1 MKIKIDHREHDLIQS
16 CKYFLGI
23 GPAYQGIELEICNLP
38 VGDVILCDDNGVEKV
53 IVERKSLSDLASS
66 IKDGRYEEQSYRLN
80 GISHPNHNI
89 MYIIEGEMNKV
100 NSFKT
105 RIDKSVLYSAIFSLN
120 YYKGFSVL
128 RSQNLEETAIMI
140 CHMTYKLK
148 KGIIGNLK
156 PYYDSTPSAIAYG
169 VQSLTDSGSLQLIPE
184 IPELLENTENPGTK
198 EEKEYCH
205 VVKRVKKDN
214 ITTDNIGEI
223 MLCQIPGISS
233 ITAIAIMAQ
242 FKNLPNLIF
251 CLKENQQCLKDISYS
266 NAKGQTRKISKPA
279 IENIKKFLRS
289 NE

>member
-38 VGDVILCDDNGVEKV
+38 IGDIILCDDNEVEKV

-156 PYYDSTPSAIAYG
+156 PYYDSLIQENSSDKAAGI
-169 VQSLTDSGSLQLIPE
+169 QSLQTPE
-184 IPELLENTENPGTK
+184 TLENSENSGIK

-205 VVKRVKKDN
+205 VVKRVKKEN

-251 CLKENQQCLKDISYS
+251 HLKENPQSLKDISYS

>member
-1 MKIKIDHREHDLIQS
+1 MENS
-16 CKYFLGI
+16 EN
-23 GPAYQGIELEICNLP
+23 IETQEI
-38 VGDVILCDDNGVEKV
+38 
-53 IVERKSLSDLASS
+53 S
-66 IKDGRYEEQSYRLN
+66 
-80 GISHPNHNI
+80 
-89 MYIIEGEMNKV
+89 
-100 NSFKT
+100 
-105 RIDKSVLYSAIFSLN
+105 
-120 YYKGFSVL
+120 
-128 RSQNLEETAIMI
+128 
-140 CHMTYKLK
+140 
-148 KGIIGNLK
+148 
-156 PYYDSTPSAIAYG
+156 
-169 VQSLTDSGSLQLIPE
+169 
-184 IPELLENTENPGTK
+184 ENPGSK

>member
-38 VGDVILCDDNGVEKV
+38 IGDIILCDDNGIEKV

-100 NSFKT
+100 NSFKS

-156 PYYDSTPSAIAYG
+156 PYYDSF
-169 VQSLTDSGSLQLIPE
+169 IPKTLETLENLETQE
-184 IPELLENTENPGTK
+184 IIENTEIK

-242 FKNLPNLIF
+242 FKNLPKLIC

-266 NAKGQTRKISKPA
+266 NSKGQTRKISKPA

>member
-38 VGDVILCDDNGVEKV
+38 IGDIILCDDNGIEKV
-53 IVERKSLSDLASS
+53 IIERKSLSDLASS

-156 PYYDSTPSAIAYG
+156 PYYDSLIQENSSDKAAGI
-169 VQSLTDSGSLQLIPE
+169 QSLQTPE
-184 IPELLENTENPGTK
+184 TLENSENSGIK

-205 VVKRVKKDN
+205 VVKRVKKEN

>member
-38 VGDVILCDDNGVEKV
+38 IGDIILCDDTGIEKV
-53 IVERKSLSDLASS
+53 IIERKSLSDLASS

-148 KGIIGNLK
+148 KGIIGDLK
-156 PYYDSTPSAIAYG
+156 PYYDS
-169 VQSLTDSGSLQLIPE
+169 LIPE
-184 IPELLENTENPGTK
+184 IPELLENSENQEISENPGIK

-214 ITTDNIGEI
+214 ITPDNIGEI

-233 ITAIAIMAQ
+233 ITAIAIMTQ